1 MSVDEH
7 HNPVEIPRS
16 GVVYGDIIYW
26 TTIAGAFL
34 AIAGSIVTFVTTDN
48 YIDPNY
54 LLSSIWEGKG
64 VEAIWGGAEGVGVPP
79 DGHWYLD
86 QITTGNGLTMFGLVL
101 GVFSVI
107 PGLLGASWIL
117 LTREGLPLYAG
128 LALVA
133 ALITLFAMIA

>member
-1 MSVDEH
+1 
-7 HNPVEIPRS
+7 
-16 GVVYGDIIYW
+16 
-26 TTIAGAFL
+26 
-34 AIAGSIVTFVTTDN
+34 
-48 YIDPNY
+48 
-54 LLSSIWEGKG
+54 
-64 VEAIWGGAEGVGVPP
+64 
-79 DGHWYLD
+79 
-86 QITTGNGLTMFGLVL
+86 MFGLVL